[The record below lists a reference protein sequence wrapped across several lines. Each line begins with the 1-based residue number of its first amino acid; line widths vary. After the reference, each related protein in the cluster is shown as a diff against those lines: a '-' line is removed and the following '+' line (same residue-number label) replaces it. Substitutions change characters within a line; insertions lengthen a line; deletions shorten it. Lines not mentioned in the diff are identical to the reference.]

1 MTTDTQAPTVTLPM
15 KDNQICHLPSWAKW
29 KGEEPAPKKW
39 GATDA
44 NGNPTLVYRSYEDYC
59 DD

>member
-1 MTTDTQAPTVTLPM
+1 MTDEVRMIKSAEVKLLPE
-15 KDNQICHLPSWAKW
+15 WAKW

-44 NGNPTLVYRSYEDYC
+44 NGNPTIVYRSYEDYC